1 MHINIIA
8 VGKRMPDWIDKA
20 YNEYYKR
27 IPKQIE
33 INLTEITPANR
44 NQKNSIEHYKQE
56 EETRILEK
64 LDPDSFCILLDET
77 GAMLNSIE
85 LADKLKNW
93 MDDQQNISLLI
104 GGPDGVSKKIKQQ
117 ARTIWSLSA
126 LTLPHALVRVLLI
139 EQIYRAWTI
148 TNNHPY
154 HRQ

>member
-44 NQKNSIEHYKQE
+44 NRKNSIEHYKQE

-104 GGPDGVSKKIKQQ
+104 GG
-117 ARTIWSLSA
+117 
-126 LTLPHALVRVLLI
+126 
-139 EQIYRAWTI
+139 
-148 TNNHPY
+148 
-154 HRQ
+154 